1 MVAGL
6 AQYLNIA
13 VENDPDIL
21 SLVENRGSALKWC
34 WKSFNEI
41 DKPISKVKRAKMGV
55 LGGRK
60 DAPHFT
66 FLLTASGQALSQKPV
81 GTRAHD
87 VVSLGETDNV
97 LYNPSSRTFAP

>member
-1 MVAGL
+1 
-6 AQYLNIA
+6 
-13 VENDPDIL
+13 
-21 SLVENRGSALKWC
+21 
-34 WKSFNEI
+34 
-41 DKPISKVKRAKMGV
+41 MGV

-97 LYNPSSRTFAP
+97 LCNPSSRTFAPSSNTFRSLVCLFKGLNHVQTV